1 MSDNKET
8 FNYTYSA
15 AQEKE
20 VEAIRKK
27 YAEDSTPI
35 EVDKMTELRRLDA
48 SVTNKASVVALCIGI
63 VSALIMGFGMSLIM
77 TDLADKIGMSSPIV
91 FGIIIGVVGMV
102 GIIAAY
108 PIYQAVLKRERK
120 RKAPQILKLTEEL
133 SQKES

>member
-15 AQEKE
+15 SQQEE

-27 YAEDSTPI
+27 YAQDTTPI
-35 EVDKMTELRRLDA
+35 EVDKMEQLRRLDA

-63 VSALIMGFGMSLIM
+63 ISALVMGFGMSLIM
-77 TDLADKIGMSSPIV
+77 TDLADKIGITSPMV
-91 FGIIIGVVGMV
+91 FNVIIGVVGMV

-108 PIYQAVLKRERK
+108 PLYQVVLKRERK

-133 SQKES
+133 SQK

>member
-8 FNYTYSA
+8 FHYTYSA
-15 AQEKE
+15 AQQEE

-27 YAEDSTPI
+27 YAEDTTPI
-35 EVDKMTELRRLDA
+35 EVDKMEQLRRLDA
-48 SVTNKASVVALCIGI
+48 SVTNKASVVALCVGI
-63 VSALIMGFGMSLIM
+63 LSTLIMGFGMSLIM
-77 TDLADKIGMSSPIV
+77 TDLADKIGMASPIV
-91 FGIIIGVVGMV
+91 FGVIIGVVGMA

-133 SQKES
+133 SQK

>member
-1 MSDNKET
+1 MSEQKET

-15 AQEKE
+15 VQQKE

-27 YAEDSTPI
+27 YAEDTTPI

-48 SVTNKASVVALCIGI
+48 SVTNKASVVALCMGI
-63 VSALIMGFGMSLIM
+63 ISALIMGFGMSLIM
-77 TDLADKIGMSSPIV
+77 TDLADKIGMASPIV
-91 FGIIIGVVGMV
+91 FGVIIGVVGMV

-133 SQKES
+133 SQK